1 VDQIV
6 VGFQGK
12 YQAAQVLSEL
22 RQQGLHPFDLDHA
35 ITVSWQDRGHFIVQ
49 QNVNLLGKEGLL
61 WAHFWATFIKATL
74 FQPFTEL
81 LTGAASEVTSRGGNE
96 AVEDSSAL
104 LGRDWWLEEVGIPQ
118 DFVRDVGALVGPGE
132 SAIFAMAENFEPA
145 AAINQLSD
153 YGGSLIYTTFTA
165 EQTKKVQAVLGV
177 SD

>member
-12 YQAAQVLSEL
+12 HQAAQVLSEL

-49 QNVNLLGKEGLL
+49 QNVNLLGKEEML

-81 LTGAASEVTSRGGNE
+81 LTGAVSAVTSRGGNK
-96 AVEDSSAL
+96 AVEDS
-104 LGRDWWLEEVGIPQ
+104 
-118 DFVRDVGALVGPGE
+118 
-132 SAIFAMAENFEPA
+132 
-145 AAINQLSD
+145 
-153 YGGSLIYTTFTA
+153 
-165 EQTKKVQAVLGV
+165 LGV
-177 SD
+177 ARTGLVVRRSWYSARFC

>member
-22 RQQGLHPFDLDHA
+22 QQQGSHPFDLDHA

-49 QNVNLLGKEGLL
+49 QNVNLLGQEGLL
-61 WAHFWATFIKATL
+61 WAHFWAAFIKATL

-81 LTGAASEVTSRGGNE
+81 LIGAASEVTSRGSNK

-104 LGRDWWLEEVGIPQ
+104 LGRDWWLEGFGIPQ
-118 DFVRDVGALVGPGE
+118 EFVRDVGALIGLGE

-145 AAINQLSD
+145 AAINQLRD

-177 SD
+177 CD